1 MWRIMLFVLVN
12 SIQRWIK
19 SQVRSQVPVLHPNAL
34 FDMHNKMVNHALTLV
49 FWDPMSF
56 NTIWFFKFMCSS
68 EYSANKLSLEVALKM
83 EVQGVQVRTV
93 RTSKTI
99 CSKTDPSVLKMIIDP
114 LQIFHRTRGW
124 ALTVLLE
131 HCSCI
136 IRAEYSLKVNK
147 NCP

>member
-1 MWRIMLFVLVN
+1 MCLSFISMHLLTGITKL
-12 SIQRWIK
+12 SIT
-19 SQVRSQVPVLHPNAL
+19 
-34 FDMHNKMVNHALTLV
+34 MV
-49 FWDPMSF
+49 FSDPMSF
-56 NTIWFFKFMCSS
+56 NIICFFKFMCSS
-68 EYSANKLSLEVALKM
+68 EYSAKKFSLEIALKV

-93 RTSKTI
+93 GTPKAI

-124 ALTVLLE
+124 ARTVLLE

-147 NCP
+147 KLSLAPVCSCHC